1 MISITGEYLLTI
13 IERHVN
19 RTIGARRNY
28 PNEMPIAEYYYVA
41 TNEEIVDFIFSIPYF
56 DIKLKNFLLGNVDLQ
71 NIIISQTWEN
81 EFIKKCKCWS
91 EDMRWLDAGKEYFES
106 PLKIACGDFSL
117 PY

>member
-1 MISITGEYLLTI
+1 MISITGEYLLNI

-71 NIIISQTWEN
+71 NIIIST
-81 EFIKKCKCWS
+81 I
-91 EDMRWLDAGKEYFES
+91 
-106 PLKIACGDFSL
+106 P
-117 PY
+117 